1 MSVPYP
7 VAQEDRERL
16 ILEYLP
22 KVRWIAAGIRERLP
36 ASISEEDLV
45 STGLIG
51 LINAI
56 DNFDGSRNVALWTY
70 AEHKIR
76 GAILD
81 SVRGLDGI
89 PAHKRKHL
97 RRLQNAI
104 ASVEQK
110 AGRSATEEEVAAE
123 LEISVPRYREMLSDL
138 QCVTL
143 DSLDDPIGRGDD
155 AGTIA
160 RFIADQSAETPAET
174 FERREM
180 KRVLTQ
186 GVEALPEIER
196 MILHLYFIE
205 ELTLVEVG
213 QVVSLHYS
221 RVSQLKTQ
229 ALTRLR
235 AYVQHRTG
243 ARSHG

>member
-1 MSVPYP
+1 MAAPYP
-7 VAQEDRERL
+7 PVVEDRERL

-36 ASISEEDLV
+36 ASVSEEDLV

-56 DNFDGSRNVALWTY
+56 DNFDASRNVALWTY

-97 RRLQNAI
+97 RVMQNAI
-104 ASVEQK
+104 AAVEQRV
-110 AGRSATEEEVAAE
+110 GRSATEDEVAAE
-123 LEISVPRYREMLSDL
+123 LKVPVAGYREMLNDL
-138 QCVTL
+138 QGITL
-143 DSLDDPIGRGDD
+143 DSLDDAVGRDGN
-155 AGTIA
+155 AATLA
-160 RFIADQSAETPAET
+160 RFIADPNAEMPDAT
-174 FERREM
+174 FQRREM
-180 KRVLTQ
+180 QGMVTQ
-186 GVEALPEIER
+186 GVEALPELER
-196 MILHLYFIE
+196 MILHLYFVE

-213 QVVSLHYS
+213 QVVGLHYS

-229 ALTRLR
+229 ALARLR
-235 AYVQHRTG
+235 AYVQHRIG
-243 ARSHG
+243 KRIHE